1 MKFRGRALNPVL
13 ARELKER
20 MRGKRAV
27 VILTVYLAIL
37 AAAAQLIYRSASR
50 DRSAFLIG
58 PDPLAAA
65 SVGRSMFETLLT
77 FMVVLVLFIVP
88 GMTAGSVAGERERR
102 TLAPLQ
108 VTLMSPRSILAG
120 KLMASL
126 AFGVYL
132 VLAALPLVSVA
143 YIVGGVT
150 IMEVVRGIAMVLVI
164 AVTIA
169 CIALWCSTFMSM
181 VQPAILA
188 AYTVVLALLAGTF
201 LVYGA
206 ETLLLNTNAS
216 NRDANKAVLVLNP
229 LLATADI
236 VRGKAGA
243 LQVVDTP
250 LTSMQK
256 LVAVDQGRNRLRFG
270 VRTAAPQVVTT
281 APGRI
286 NIVGQPQA
294 PLFRVPT
301 KSKWHAIPF
310 WSKTLIVYAGLS
322 VLAFLL
328 SVRRLRTPS
337 AAGMFT

>member
-1 MKFRGRALNPVL
+1 MNLSGRALNPVL

-20 MRGKRAV
+20 MRGKRAF
-27 VILTVYLAIL
+27 VILTVYLAVL
-37 AAAAQLIYRSASR
+37 AIAAQLIFRSASR
-50 DRSAFLIG
+50 DRSRIISG

-88 GMTAGSVAGERERR
+88 GMTAGAIAGERERR

-108 VTLMSPRSILAG
+108 VTLMSPRSILSG

-132 VLAALPLVSVA
+132 VLAALPLVSVS

-150 IMEVVRGIAMVLVI
+150 IMEVVRGIAMVLII

-169 CIALWCSTFMSM
+169 CIALACSTFIST

-188 AYTVVLALLAGTF
+188 SYTLVLALLAGTF

-206 ETLLLNTNAS
+206 ETLL
-216 NRDANKAVLVLNP
+216 RDTTATGPSDGNKAVLVLNP
-229 LLATADI
+229 LFATADI
-236 VRGKAGA
+236 VRGQTGA
-243 LQVVDTP
+243 LRVVNSP
-250 LTSMQK
+250 LTAMQN
-256 LVAVDQGRNRLRFG
+256 LVAVKRVASTQSLTNGLVTSTGGAQVGTTSGGR
-270 VRTAAPQVVTT
+270 AAKRSP
-281 APGRI
+281 
-286 NIVGQPQA
+286 
-294 PLFRVPT
+294 
-301 KSKWHAIPF
+301 WHAIPF
-310 WSKTLIVYAGLS
+310 WSKTVIIYTALS
-322 VLAFLL
+322 VLAFVL
-328 SVRRLRTPS
+328 SVRRLRTPN

>member
-27 VILTVYLAIL
+27 VILTAYLAIL
-37 AAAAQLIYRSASR
+37 AIAAQLIYRSASR
-50 DRSAFLIG
+50 DRSTFIVG

-126 AFGVYL
+126 AF
-132 VLAALPLVSVA
+132 
-143 YIVGGVT
+143 
-150 IMEVVRGIAMVLVI
+150 
-164 AVTIA
+164 
-169 CIALWCSTFMSM
+169 
-181 VQPAILA
+181 
-188 AYTVVLALLAGTF
+188 
-201 LVYGA
+201 
-206 ETLLLNTNAS
+206 
-216 NRDANKAVLVLNP
+216 NP
-229 LLATADI
+229 RLATADI

-256 LVAVDQGRNRLRFG
+256 LVAVDGQGRNAARFG
-270 VRTAAPQVVTT
+270 VRTAGPPVATT

-286 NIVGQPQA
+286 NIVGQPRA
-294 PLFRVPT
+294 PFLRLPA

-310 WSKTLIVYAGLS
+310 WSKTVIVYAGLA

>member
-1 MKFRGRALNPVL
+1 MNFRERALNPVL

-20 MRGKRAV
+20 MRGKRAA
-27 VILTVYLAIL
+27 VILTAYLVIL

-50 DRSAFLIG
+50 DRNGFVSG

-88 GMTAGSVAGERERR
+88 GMTAGAVAGERERR

-108 VTLMSPRSILAG
+108 VTLMSPRSILTG

-132 VLAALPLVSVA
+132 VLAALPLVSVS

-150 IMEVVRGIAMVLVI
+150 IAEVVRGIAMVLVI

-169 CIALWCSTFMSM
+169 CIALWCSTFMTM

-201 LVYGA
+201 LIYGA
-206 ETLLLNTNAS
+206 ETLLRNNNTVTGARN
-216 NRDANKAVLVLNP
+216 DGNKAVLVLNP
-229 LLATADI
+229 LFATADI

-243 LQVVDTP
+243 LQVVNSP

-256 LVAVDQGRNRLRFG
+256 LVAVGRNSGITTSRPSVNF
-270 VRTAAPQVVTT
+270 AVTSSGSRVP
-281 APGRI
+281 A
-286 NIVGQPQA
+286 QQA
-294 PLFRVPT
+294 PRVRVL
-301 KSKWHAIPF
+301 KRSRWHVIPF
-310 WSKTLIVYAGLS
+310 WSKTVIAYAALS
-322 VLAFLL
+322 VVAFVL
-328 SVRRLRTPS
+328 SVRRLRTPN

>member
-1 MKFRGRALNPVL
+1 VNVRGRALNPVL

-20 MRGKRAV
+20 MRGKRAF

-37 AAAAQLIYRSASR
+37 AIAAQLIFRSASR
-50 DRSAFLIG
+50 DRSRFLAG

-88 GMTAGSVAGERERR
+88 GMTAGAIAGERERR

-108 VTLMSPRSILAG
+108 VTLMSPRSILSG

-132 VLAALPLVSVA
+132 VLAALPLVSVS

-150 IMEVVRGIAMVLVI
+150 IMEVVRGMVMVLII

-169 CIALWCSTFMSM
+169 CIALACSTFIST

-188 AYTVVLALLAGTF
+188 SYTLVLALLAGTF

-206 ETLLLNTNAS
+206 ETLLRDNTATG
-216 NRDANKAVLVLNP
+216 NRDGNKAVLELNP
-229 LLATADI
+229 LFATADI
-236 VRGKAGA
+236 VRGQAGA
-243 LQVVDTP
+243 LRVVNSP
-250 LTSMQK
+250 LTSMQN
-256 LVAVDQGRNRLRFG
+256 LVAVKGTPSTQS
-270 VRTAAPQVVTT
+270 RTNALVTNTGGGSVVGGQVGT
-281 APGRI
+281 AKRS
-286 NIVGQPQA
+286 
-294 PLFRVPT
+294 R
-301 KSKWHAIPF
+301 WHVIPF
-310 WSKTLIVYAGLS
+310 WSKTVILYAAVSL
-322 VLAFLL
+322 LAFVL
-328 SVRRLRTPS
+328 SVRRLRTPN

>member
-1 MKFRGRALNPVL
+1 
-13 ARELKER
+13 
-20 MRGKRAV
+20 MRGKRAFI
-27 VILTVYLAIL
+27 ILTVYLAIL
-37 AAAAQLIYRSASR
+37 ALAAQLIFRSASHR
-50 DRSAFLIG
+50 RGTFAG
-58 PDPLAAA
+58 APDPLAAA

-126 AFGVYL
+126 AFGIYL
-132 VLAALPLVSVA
+132 VLAALPLVSVS

-150 IMEVVRGIAMVLVI
+150 IIEVVRGIAMVLAI

-181 VQPAILA
+181 VQPAILTS
-188 AYTVVLALLAGTF
+188 YTVVLALLAGTF
-201 LVYGA
+201 LLYGA
-206 ETLLLNTNAS
+206 ETLVHDTSSS
-216 NRDANKAVLVLNP
+216 NQDANKAVLVLNP

-256 LVAVDQGRNRLRFG
+256 LVAIEGRGGNSARFSSN
-270 VRTAAPQVVTT
+270 VRSVPTT
-281 APGRI
+281 APAGI
-286 NIVGQPQA
+286 NIVGQQRLPVISG
-294 PLFRVPT
+294 PK

-310 WSKTLIVYAGLS
+310 WSKTLLAYAALS
-322 VLAFLL
+322 VLAFVL

-337 AAGMFT
+337 M